1 MEEKLKKEQ
10 ARLRFLQEKL
20 KLAQEQKKTVA
31 IGVLNAKISAVQKK
45 IERLSKGE
53 QTGVGKVIKK
63 VKKKV
68 EKVIEPK
75 KDSIK

>member
-1 MEEKLKKEQ
+1 MNEKLKKEQ
-10 ARLRFLQEKL
+10 ARLNFLQEKL

-53 QTGVGKVIKK
+53 QTGAGKVIKK
-63 VKKKV
+63 IKKKV
-68 EKVIEPK
+68 EEVVEPK
-75 KDSIK
+75 K